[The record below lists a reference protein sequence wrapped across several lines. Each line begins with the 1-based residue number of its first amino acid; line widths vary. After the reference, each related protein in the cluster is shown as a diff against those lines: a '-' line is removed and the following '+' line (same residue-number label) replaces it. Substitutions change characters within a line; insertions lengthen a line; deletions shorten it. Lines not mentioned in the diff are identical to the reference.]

1 MEMRFLGH
9 LRDVMS
15 GKIARSNVLI
25 GNHGVRI
32 SGKVKPDSS
41 LLGVLVG
48 STSYCTTDFLVE
60 LLFEK
65 SLMDNFKYTDG
76 TEEPN
81 PFKEYI
87 GRLDEKGSYEM
98 FKLVAGNL
106 LGGIFAGG
114 LLSDNETRI
123 DIPELRNR
131 FFTIYEYNDKDKEI
145 FYELLKLAQDGGRPS
160 PEFRLYEYIFKR
172 AYKINP
178 PEYISQI
185 MNFELL
191 FKSMFSQIFL
201 PGLVELMKTANKGEF
216 T

>member
-1 MEMRFLGH
+1 MGFLGY
-9 LRDVMS
+9 LSDVMS
-15 GKIARSNVLI
+15 GKISRSNTLI
-25 GNHGVRI
+25 GNHGLRI
-32 SGKVKPDSS
+32 SGKVKNDSS

-48 STSYCTTDFLVE
+48 GTSYYTTDFLVG

-65 SLMDNFKYTDG
+65 RLMDNFKYTDG

-106 LGGIFAGG
+106 LVGIIVGG
-114 LLSDNETRI
+114 LLSDNDTRI

-131 FFTIYEYNDKDKEI
+131 FFTIYEYNDEDKEI
-145 FYELLKLAQDGGRPS
+145 YYELLRLAQDGGRPS

-172 AYKINP
+172 AYKIDP
-178 PEYISQI
+178 PEYVSQI
-185 MNFELL
+185 VNFELI
-191 FKSMFSQIFL
+191 FKYMFSQVFV
-201 PGLVELMKTANKGEF
+201 PGLVELMKTENKG
-216 T
+216 